1 MTWTHI
7 MLRWQDF
14 DNKEHTE
21 YLSLPPGNTSA
32 DGEKVI
38 SNWFLKNGAKVKS
51 VPLTIAVNKNENY

>member
-1 MTWTHI
+1 

-38 SNWFLKNGAKVKS
+38 NNWFLKNGAKVKS
-51 VPLTIAVNKNENY
+51 VPLTMAVNKNENH

>member
-21 YLSLPPGNTSA
+21 YLSLLPGNTSA
-32 DGEKVI
+32 DREKVMD
-38 SNWFLKNGAKVKS
+38 NWFLKNGAKVKS
-51 VPLTIAVNKNENY
+51 VPLTMAVNKNENH